1 MTWTAIRRAV
11 LAVGALAMVGIAP
24 VFTQTGIAQTAEVK
38 VGLIAPMSGPWA
50 RQGDLMIKG
59 ANLAVENINKAGGIK
74 ALGGAKLKLLVFDA
88 GDSVEKAK
96 NAAQRMVAQEPDL
109 VGATGAWLSSFTL
122 GVTEVTERAELPLLT
137 LSYSDLITSRGFK
150 YVFQTSPTGGAQAL
164 AALPALVKLAEN
176 ATGKR
181 PKTVA
186 IVMDNTGAPVSF
198 AKPMREGGIEKLGLK
213 LVVDEIFTPPLS
225 DATPLIQKV
234 RSSRPDLLLLL
245 PTAISDD
252 KMCLEKL
259 HEFGLGRGRVP
270 VISNGAH
277 IGAPDMLKNLGKDLL
292 EGVMTIVANWG
303 AKGQEDIVQGVHRQD
318 RRALDHA
325 GFTLHL
331 RRHPDSQGGAGE
343 GRRRRP
349 PQGGRGDPRHGH
361 HGRAGEVFP
370 RPAHQVRRERP
381 PRGRRSGGGAV
392 AERRS
397 GDGLPAG
404 IRRRPADLAEVVI
417 GVPLDALDASPLPAC
432 GERARV
438 RGSHA
443 RCAWNVPA
451 IQAPSVR
458 GRHPWLP
465 LTPTL
470 SPRCRSLRRG
480 WRCAGRGRPQ

>member
-1 MTWTAIRRAV
+1 MTWTAKRRAL
-11 LAVGALAMVGIAP
+11 LAVGVLAIIGIASIFAP
-24 VFTQTGIAQTAEVK
+24 SASAQTVDVK

-59 ANLAVENINKAGGIK
+59 ANLAVEKINKAGGIK
-74 ALGGAKLKLLVFDA
+74 ALGGARLKLLVFDA
-88 GDSVEKAK
+88 GDTVEKAK

-109 VGATGAWLSSFTL
+109 VGVTGAWLSSFTL

-150 YVFQTSPTGGAQAL
+150 FVFQTSPTGGAQAL
-164 AALPALVKLAEN
+164 AALPALVKLAET

-259 HEFGLGRGRVP
+259 HEFGLGRGRIP

-277 IGAPDMLKNLGKDLL
+277 IGAPDMLKNLGQDLL

-303 AKGQEDIVQGVHRQD
+303 AKGQEDIIKEFTEKTGEPWITQDSLSTYGDILILKEALETAGVAD
-318 RRALDHA
+318 RRKVAEAIRAMDTSDGPA
-325 GFTLHL
+325 RCF
-331 RRHPDSQGGAGE
+331 PGGRIKFDE
-343 GRRRRP
+343 NGRRV
-349 PQGGRGDPRHGH
+349 G
-361 HGRAGEVFP
+361 
-370 RPAHQVRRERP
+370 
-381 PRGRRSGGGAV
+381 
-392 AERRS
+392 
-397 GDGLPAG
+397 
-404 IRRRPADLAEVVI
+404 ADLVVVQWQK
-417 GVPLDALDASPLPAC
+417 GVPVTVYPPES
-432 GERARV
+432 
-438 RGSHA
+438 
-443 RCAWNVPA
+443 A
-451 IQAPSVR
+451 IAQPIWPKS
-458 GRHPWLP
+458 
-465 LTPTL
+465 
-470 SPRCRSLRRG
+470 
-480 WRCAGRGRPQ
+480 